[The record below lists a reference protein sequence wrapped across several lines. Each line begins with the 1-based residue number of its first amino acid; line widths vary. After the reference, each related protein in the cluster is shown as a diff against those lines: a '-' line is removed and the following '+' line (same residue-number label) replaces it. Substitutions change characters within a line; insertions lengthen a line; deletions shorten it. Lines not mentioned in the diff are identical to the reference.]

1 MVVRVHLAT
10 EEEELPLH
18 SPLPVSWHPGGH
30 CSFFVERSKLDFST
44 LPSPPK
50 QLTDHWS
57 QAQLW

>member
-1 MVVRVHLAT
+1 MHLAT

-18 SPLPVSWHPGGH
+18 PPLPVSWHPGGP
-30 CSFFVERSKLDFST
+30 CSFFVERFTQGSKLDFST